1 MRFPFACVF
10 VIALAAAACGDGGG
24 PPPPPGVISLSVGE
38 TRAISSSDA
47 GTIQVSGGAGG
58 AEFVL
63 VALHGS
69 QTPGATVALDFSGE
83 QLAAAAGPPTPDLAP
98 AASAGPTLARAAM
111 RAAAAR
117 ASFDARMRAV
127 ERQLAPRMPAAR
139 AAWAAREA
147 ARKDSR
153 GALMSVAAADPMVGD
168 AMTLNTH
175 LNPCD
180 TASNRPGHV
189 VAVSQRAVVVADD
202 ANPAGGFTPTDYARI
217 AQTFTDS
224 VYPLDTRNFGV
235 PTDIDANQGRV
246 VIFYTR
252 AVNEMTPSKSDFYIG
267 GFFHPRD
274 LFPKTSSNPN
284 LPACATSNYAE
295 MFYMLVPDPSG
306 EVNGNVRTK
315 GFVDSVTV
323 GVLAH
328 EFQHLINASRRLYVT
343 NASSFE
349 DAWLN
354 EGLSHIAEEL
364 MFYQA
369 SGLGPRQN
377 INLTRLLSSPT
388 IRNAANAYQVSN
400 FGRLIDYLE
409 DPEASSP
416 YGPADSLATRG
427 AVWQLLRYAADRS
440 TTAEQTVW
448 QNLVNSRTAGV
459 ANMTAAFGNFLTLV
473 RNWATAQYTDDAVSQ
488 TTATFQHPSWN
499 YRSVIPQ
506 FVQGGTFPLKTRSLA
521 TGGTVSLTLKGGSA
535 AYLRFGVAG
544 NATGRITATRSGGA
558 ALPPEVSLMLVRTR

>member
-1 MRFPFACVF
+1 MRFPFACISVL
-10 VIALAAAACGDGGG
+10 ALAAAACGDGGG
-24 PPPPPGVISLSVGE
+24 PPLPPGVISLSVGE
-38 TRAISSSDA
+38 TRVISSSDA
-47 GTIQVSGGAGG
+47 GTIEVSGGSGG

-63 VALHGS
+63 LALHAS
-69 QTPGATVALDFSGE
+69 QTPGATAALDFSGE
-83 QLAAAAGPPTPDLAP
+83 QLVAAPGPPTPDLTPIADV
-98 AASAGPTLARAAM
+98 GPTLARAAM
-111 RAAAAR
+111 RAEAAR
-117 ASFDARMRAV
+117 ASFDARLRAV

-139 AAWAAREA
+139 AVWAAREA
-147 ARKDSR
+147 ARRDPR

-168 AMTLNTH
+168 AVTLNAH
-175 LNPCD
+175 LDPCD
-180 TASNRPGHV
+180 TVSNRAGHV

-202 ANPAGGFTPTDYARI
+202 ANPAGGFTSEDYARI

-235 PTDIDANQGRV
+235 PADIDANQGRV

-252 AVNEMTPSKSDFYIG
+252 AVNELTPRNSDFYIG

-284 LPACATSNYAE
+284 LQACATSNYAE
-295 MFYMLVPDPSG
+295 MFYMLVPDPNG
-306 EVNGNVRTK
+306 DVNGNPRTK

-328 EFQHLINASRRLYVT
+328 EFQHLINGSRRLYLT

-349 DAWLN
+349 EGWLN

-369 SGLGPRQN
+369 SRLSPRQN
-377 INLTRLLSSPT
+377 INLTQLLSSPA
-388 IRNAANAYQVSN
+388 IRDAANAYQVAN
-400 FGRLIDYLE
+400 FHRLIDYLE
-409 DPEASSP
+409 NPEAYSP
-416 YGPADSLATRG
+416 YGPADTLATRG
-427 AVWQLLRYAADRS
+427 AVWQLLRYAADRN
-440 TTAEQTVW
+440 TTAEQTIW

-459 ANMTAAFGNFLTLV
+459 ANMTASFGDFTTLV

-499 YRSVIPQ
+499 YRSVIPRL
-506 FVQGGTFPLKTRSLA
+506 VQGGTFPLKTRSLA
-521 TGGTVSLTLKGGSA
+521 TGGPVSLTLKGGSA

-558 ALPPEVSLMLVRTR
+558 ALPSEVSLTLVRTK